1 MEHMDLVYFGYT
13 WEPESSKL
21 EKEFIEEIKTA
32 FPEIRLEN
40 AYDSIKGYRQSVFI
54 EESKTDDYLVY
65 IMAHGWFGCS
75 LTLQLMQYNNAT
87 KLKELFERV
96 KSEYPECLKNS

>member
-75 LTLQLMQYNNAT
+75 FTLQLMQYNNAT

>member
-1 MEHMDLVYFGYT
+1 MEHMDLVYFGYA
-13 WEPESSKL
+13 WEGDSSAL
-21 EKEFIEEIKTA
+21 EREFIEEIKTA

-40 AYDSIKGYRQSVFI
+40 AYDDIKGHRQSVFI

-65 IMAHGWFGCS
+65 IMAHGWLNCS
-75 LTLQLMQYNNAT
+75 MTLQLMKYNNAT

-96 KSEYPECLKNS
+96 KKEYPECLKNS